1 MARLYDIFSVLG
13 YTMPITARLPLSC
26 LDIANDEA
34 NDEAY
39 YQAQCGACITRKMT
53 KEEKI
58 KYGCADIDHQRPTA
72 GI

>member
-13 YTMPITARLPLSC
+13 YTVPITARLPLSC
-26 LDIANDEA
+26 LDIANDDA
-34 NDEAY
+34 H